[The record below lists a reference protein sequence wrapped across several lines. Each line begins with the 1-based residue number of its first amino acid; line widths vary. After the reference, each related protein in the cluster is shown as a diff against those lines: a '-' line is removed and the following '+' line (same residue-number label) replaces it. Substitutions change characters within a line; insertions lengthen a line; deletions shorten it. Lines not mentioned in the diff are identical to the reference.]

1 MSVSAVYSTVR
12 CIVFA
17 GVILIL
23 SSFHVPEIRA
33 QQPSVSFVQ
42 TFQAMEEQLP
52 RERIFLHTD
61 RQWYVEGDVIWFSA
75 YVVLGPR
82 RERGSMGT
90 VLYVE
95 LIEPDGK
102 VADRITVELQQGRAA
117 GFLNAARAQSRHGSF
132 AVRAYTSWAL
142 NFGEA
147 YVFESNLHVF
157 AKAAVDE
164 AAAGSRTSL
173 WRRVLGRETS
183 ESSPESDNPFTS
195 PAETLAPDIQ
205 FLPEGGQMVG
215 GLPARVAFKALTP
228 DGLGFDFE
236 QGQIFASDG
245 ETWSISTDHNGMG
258 FTEFTPRFGLSYTAR
273 VGSHEYRLPDVQ
285 PAGITLRVDTSDD
298 YADVTVRSLRVPHT
312 QGFVVFAHVR
322 GEVYY
327 AGVVLMEDGFGEVR
341 ISMATVPTGVV
352 HFTVL
357 DSRGLPAAER
367 LAFNRNNYDAIDV
380 LLEPGN
386 PVYGLRDDASLNVR
400 VRGEDGRPLTA
411 SVSVSVFDDEL
422 YEFDSWGTDIVSR
435 LSLETELK
443 GHIESPGFYF
453 SDDSN
458 ADRFLD
464 LLMMTQGWRAY
475 DMRAYLRPETLQPR
489 HQPEYGFSM
498 SGIALSRFFR
508 RPVANARIAFSHG
521 DELEKFNVVETDQ
534 EGRFLIEDLA
544 VTGRERFGIR
554 STNSSGRG
562 RIWVELDAPVPTV
575 SPFVFNPW
583 FNQPEAIQAENA
595 FAEEVPLAL
604 AARSSATQQILY
616 RQLDIRLFGE
626 LDEITI
632 TADREPIDQF
642 ERNLR
647 EGNRPSQQ
655 IDMNRDT
662 YLRDLPFDQV
672 LNQMGGVSM
681 NEQGLVVSTGHTGN
695 LGTPAPLVI
704 VDGIVMDEMALR
716 MMETSE
722 VASVNVFRRSS
733 EVGFWGS
740 RGAGGV
746 IVINTKPGDGGPPR
760 DGLGFTSGL
769 MEGYQPYQQF
779 YAPSY
784 AVAEYRDS
792 DAHDGRIT
800 LYWNPWVNVLPSGN
814 TMFFWTGDVP
824 STYRIVLQ
832 GITSTGIPFSVTR
845 TFGVESKG
853 ETSVIQRAV
862 QQ

>member
-1 MSVSAVYSTVR
+1 MIVKASKSTVNL
-12 CIVFA
+12 A
-17 GVILIL
+17 LIAACVL
-23 SSFHVPEIRA
+23 VLATGYFFELPA
-33 QQPSVSFVQ
+33 QQPAVTYVQ

-61 RQWYVEGDVIWFSA
+61 RQWYVEGDIIWFSA

-82 RERGSMGT
+82 RERGSMGS

-95 LIEPDGK
+95 LIEPDGR
-102 VADRITVELQQGRAA
+102 VADRITVELMQGRAA
-117 GFLNAARAQSRHGSF
+117 GFLNAGKAETRHGSF

-147 YVFESNLHVF
+147 YVFESSLHVF
-157 AKAAVDE
+157 AKATLDE
-164 AAAGSRTSL
+164 TAAGSRTSL
-173 WRRVLGRETS
+173 WRRMLGRDSASMTDETANVFG
-183 ESSPESDNPFTS
+183 P
-195 PAETLAPDIQ
+195 PADSTAPDIQ
-205 FLPEGGQMVG
+205 FLPEGGQLVG
-215 GLPARVAFKALTP
+215 GLPARVGFKALGP
-228 DGLGFDFE
+228 DGLGYDFSE
-236 QGQIFASDG
+236 GEILASDG
-245 ETWSISTDHNGMG
+245 ESWNISTEHRGMG
-258 FTEFTPRFGLSYTAR
+258 VLEFAPRFGITYRAR
-273 VGSHEYRLPDVQ
+273 INGHEYHLPEVRHE
-285 PAGITLRVDTSDD
+285 GITLRVDISED
-298 YADVTVRSLRVPHT
+298 YADLTVRSVRVPHN

-327 AGVVLMEDGFGEVR
+327 AGLVLMEDGVGQVR
-341 ISMATVPTGVV
+341 ISTASMPTGVV

-367 LAFNRNNYDAIDV
+367 LAFNRNSYDNIDV
-380 LLEPGN
+380 RLEPAEE
-386 PVYGLRDDASLNVR
+386 VFGLRDDASLDIR

-422 YEFDSWGTDIVSR
+422 YEFDHTESDIVSR

-443 GHIESPGFYF
+443 GYIESPGFYF
-453 SDDSN
+453 SDHPD

-464 LLMMTQGWRAY
+464 LLLLTQGWRAY
-475 DMRAYLRPETLQPR
+475 DMQAYLRPQTLQPEF
-489 HQPEYGFSM
+489 QPEYGFSM
-498 SGIALSRFFR
+498 SGRALSRFLR
-508 RPVANARIAFSHG
+508 RPVSNARIAFSHG
-521 DELEKFNVVETDQ
+521 DELEKFNVFETDS
-534 EGRFLIEDLA
+534 EGRFVIEDLQ

-554 STNSSGRG
+554 ATNASGRG
-562 RIWVELDAPVPTV
+562 RVWVELDKPVPTV
-575 SPFVFNPW
+575 SPFDFMPVL
-583 FNQPEAIQAENA
+583 NQPEAVVAEKA
-595 FAEEVPLAL
+595 IAESAPLAV
-604 AARSSATQQILY
+604 AERSSAIQQILY

-681 NEQGLVVSTGHTGN
+681 NEQGLFVNTGFTANSGA
-695 LGTPAPLVI
+695 PAPLVI
-704 VDGIVMDEMALR
+704 IDGVVMDETALW
-716 MMETSE
+716 MMETAD

-746 IVINTKPGDGGPPR
+746 IMINTRQGDGGPTK

-769 MEGYQPYQQF
+769 MEGFQPYQQF
-779 YAPSY
+779 YAPAY
-784 AVAEYRDS
+784 ALSEYRES
-792 DAHDGRIT
+792 KAHDGRIT

-814 TMFFWTGDVP
+814 TVYFWTGDVP
-824 STYRIVLQ
+824 STYRVVLQ
-832 GITSTGIPFSVTR
+832 GITSSGIPFSVTR
-845 TFGVESKG
+845 TLEVESKVESG
-853 ETSVIQRAV
+853 GDAYSGF
-862 QQ
+862 